1 MTKEIN
7 IYLKT
12 LAIIMSLLMAI
23 GGAIWFCATKSNEI
37 DRNTEAVDKAGTNIT
52 AIDHQIDKVEHDVI
66 RFQKDL
72 DHISEN
78 LELLMSEQRTVAE
91 EIMKKLE
98 ELKNE

>member
-1 MTKEIN
+1 MPKDIN

-12 LAIIMSLLMAI
+12 LAIIVSLLMAI
-23 GGAIWFCATKSNEI
+23 GGAIWFCAKKSNEI
-37 DRNTEAVDKAGTNIT
+37 DRNTEAVVKNGTDIT
-52 AIDHQIDKVEHDVI
+52 ANDRQIDKVEHDVI

-72 DHISEN
+72 NHISEN
-78 LELLMSEQRTVAE
+78 LGLLMSEQRTVAE